1 MQIETKRLTRLLSK
15 HRLCS
20 KNVFSILMLFALC
33 APTLAQANTLEEAK
47 QKLAEKDYAGAHAIY
62 LSLANQ
68 NDAKACY
75 NLGLMYQD
83 GDGVT
88 KSMDEA
94 VKWYTKSADLGY
106 KEAQY
111 TLASLVFQRQTQSIS
126 YPQAVTYYEQAAKQ
140 GHVKSQLNLGML
152 YLRGDVIAQ
161 DMPAAVQWLSLAA
174 SNNNSEAQGYL
185 ADLYQQGAGVEQN
198 TVKAAMWLLLAT
210 QNEDKRFVNRHTKML
225 NYLAA
230 QMTDEQKASAKK
242 LAEQC
247 KSQQLQGC

>member
-1 MQIETKRLTRLLSK
+1 MAQIESGFLAKLLTKTMFTAVMLL
-15 HRLCS
+15 
-20 KNVFSILMLFALC
+20 ALC
-33 APTLAQANTLEEAK
+33 AASLAQANTLEEAK
-47 QKLAEKDYAGAHAIY
+47 QKLLQKDYAAAHAIY

-83 GDGVT
+83 GDGVA
-88 KSMDEA
+88 KNMDEA
-94 VKWYTKSADLGY
+94 VKWYTKSAELNY

-111 TLASLVFQRQTQSIS
+111 TLASLVFQRQIQSIS

-161 DMPAAVQWLSLAA
+161 DMPAAVQWLNLAA

-185 ADLYQQGAGVEQN
+185 ADLYQQGAGVEQD
-198 TVKAAMWLLLAT
+198 TVKAAMWLMLAT
-210 QNEDKRFVNRHTKML
+210 QNEDKHFVTRHTKML
-225 NYLAA
+225 SYLSGQMTEEQKVSATQLAA
-230 QMTDEQKASAKK
+230 
-242 LAEQC
+242 QC
-247 KSQQLQGC
+247 KSQQLNGC

>member
-1 MQIETKRLTRLLSK
+1 MAQIESGFLAKLLTKTMFTG
-15 HRLCS
+15 
-20 KNVFSILMLFALC
+20 VMLFALC
-33 APTLAQANTLEEAK
+33 SASLVQANTLEEAK
-47 QKLAEKDYAGAHAIY
+47 QKLLQKDYAAAHAIY

-83 GDGVT
+83 GDGVA
-88 KSMDEA
+88 KNMDEA
-94 VKWYTKSADLGY
+94 VKWYTKSAELEY

-111 TLASLVFQRQTQSIS
+111 TLASLVFQRQIQSIS

-161 DMPAAVQWLSLAA
+161 DMPAAVQWLNLAA

-185 ADLYQQGAGVEQN
+185 ADLYQQGAGLEQD
-198 TVKAAMWLLLAT
+198 TVKAAMWLILAT
-210 QNEDKRFVNRHTKML
+210 QNDDKHLLNRHTKML
-225 NYLAA
+225 NYLLA
-230 QMTDEQKASAKK
+230 QMTKEQKASASQ
-242 LAEQC
+242 LTEQC
-247 KSQQLQGC
+247 KSQQFKGC

>member
-1 MQIETKRLTRLLSK
+1 MTQPDKMMLARLFTRAM
-15 HRLCS
+15 
-20 KNVFSILMLFALC
+20 FTGMILFALC
-33 APTLAQANTLEEAK
+33 SASLAQATTLEEAK
-47 QKLAEKDYAGAHAIY
+47 QKLSQKDYAAAHAIY

-94 VKWYTKSADLGY
+94 VKWYSKAAGLNF

-111 TLASLVFQRQTQSIS
+111 TLASLVFQRQIQSIS
-126 YPQAVTYYEQAAKQ
+126 YPQAVAYYEQAAKQ

-152 YLRGDVIAQ
+152 YLRGEVIAQ
-161 DMPAAVQWLSLAA
+161 DMPAAVQWLSMAA

-185 ADLYQQGAGVEQN
+185 AELYQQGAGVEQD
-198 TVKAAMWLLLAT
+198 TVKAAMWLMLAT
-210 QNEDKRFVNRHTKML
+210 QNEDKHLLNRHTKML
-225 NYLAA
+225 NYLVA
-230 QMTDEQKASAKK
+230 QMTDDQKASAKQ
-242 LAEQC
+242 LASLC
-247 KSQQLQGC
+247 KNQQLQGC

>member
-1 MQIETKRLTRLLSK
+1 MAQIERGGLAKLLTKTM
-15 HRLCS
+15 
-20 KNVFSILMLFALC
+20 FTGLMLLALC
-33 APTLAQANTLEEAK
+33 AANLAQANTLEEAK
-47 QKLAEKDYAGAHAIY
+47 QKLLQKDYAAAHAIY

-83 GDGVT
+83 GDGVA
-88 KSMDEA
+88 KNMDEA
-94 VKWYTKSADLGY
+94 VKWYTKSAELNY

-111 TLASLVFQRQTQSIS
+111 TLASLVFQRQIRSIS

-185 ADLYQQGAGVEQN
+185 ADLYQQGAGVDQD
-198 TVKAAMWLLLAT
+198 TVKAAMWLMLAT

-225 NYLAA
+225 SYLSA
-230 QMTDEQKASAKK
+230 QMTEEQMAAAAQSA
-242 LAEQC
+242 AQC
-247 KSQQLQGC
+247 KKQELKGC

>member
-1 MQIETKRLTRLLSK
+1 MAQIESGFLAKLLTKTMFTG
-15 HRLCS
+15 
-20 KNVFSILMLFALC
+20 VVLFALC
-33 APTLAQANTLEEAK
+33 SANLAQANTLEEAK
-47 QKLAEKDYAGAHAIY
+47 QKLSQKDYAGAHAIY
-62 LSLANQ
+62 LSLANK

-83 GDGVT
+83 GDGVA
-88 KSMDEA
+88 KNMDEA
-94 VKWYTKSADLGY
+94 VKWYTKSAELNY

-111 TLASLVFQRQTQSIS
+111 TLASLVFQRQIQSIS

-161 DMPAAVQWLSLAA
+161 DIPAAVQWLSLAA

-185 ADLYQQGAGVEQN
+185 ADLYQQGVGVGQD

-210 QNEDKRFVNRHTKML
+210 QNEDKHLLNRHTKML
-225 NYLAA
+225 NYLLA
-230 QMTDEQKASAKK
+230 QMTDEQEASATQ
-242 LAEQC
+242 LAAQC